1 MAEVTDSFMS
11 NFAVTA
17 TVSPELPADGKA
29 PSAHGRRAFQEHS
42 DRQDT
47 QTRPATHVSRCS
59 RCRWQQPVPSG
70 GSLCV
75 LKSRGAAELPC

>member
-59 RCRWQQPVPSG
+59 AAAGNSPFPPA
-70 GSLCV
+70 
-75 LKSRGAAELPC
+75 GACAS